1 MNTTTERVR
10 RRGKPTGDGRG
21 KASHRLDR
29 LALLS
34 ALVDADADAVYE
46 RDAGGVCRMVNAT
59 FARVFGIPQEC
70 IVGREWAQALPPAT
84 ASALA
89 RQEEA
94 LLADGVDREC
104 ELKLETAQGWRSY
117 DLTLGVHRDD
127 AGAVAGV
134 FGRLRDLA
142 ERKRLERA
150 IVEASECEM
159 RRIAMDLHDGLCQEL
174 AAVSLISRLLEKK
187 LGDADRAQGK
197 IAGHIADLTKN
208 LAVSARNL
216 VHSLAPPRLCG
227 EHFVENLRRVAASLC
242 ESFPLQ
248 CGIEGNWPER
258 LSDDGVAGHL
268 YRIAHEA
275 MYNAARH
282 SGGNQITVRLRA
294 SREAFAL
301 FVSDN
306 GHGFAPDAASH
317 GGIGLATM
325 KYRAGLICG
334 MLKIESAPGH
344 GTTVVCRVPLP

>member
-1 MNTTTERVR
+1 MSTTTERASR
-10 RRGKPTGDGRG
+10 GGKPTGEGRE
-21 KASHRLDR
+21 KASHRADR

-34 ALVDADADAVYE
+34 ALVDADADAVYA
-46 RDAGGVCRMVNAT
+46 RDAAGVCRMVNAT
-59 FARVFGIPQEC
+59 FARVFGTSRER
-70 IVGREWAQALPPAT
+70 IVGRALAQALPPAT
-84 ASALA
+84 ACAIA

-94 LLADGVDREC
+94 FLAEGTQREC
-104 ELKLETAQGWRSY
+104 ELTLETAQGRRSY
-117 DLTLGVHRDD
+117 DLTLGVDHDD
-127 AGAVAGV
+127 AGEVVGV

-187 LGDADRAQGK
+187 LGDTDRAQGK

-258 LSDDGVAGHL
+258 LTDDSVAGHL

-294 SREAFAL
+294 SHEAFAL
-301 FVSDN
+301 LVSDN
-306 GHGFAPDAASH
+306 GHGFALDAARH

>member
-1 MNTTTERVR
+1 MSNTMETVCHKR
-10 RRGKPTGDGRG
+10 KPEGDGRE
-21 KASHRLDR
+21 KAPRRVDR
-29 LALLS
+29 LALL
-34 ALVDADADAVYE
+34 AELVDADADAIYE
-46 RDAGGVCRMVNAT
+46 RDAAGVCRMANLS
-59 FARVFGIPQEC
+59 FARVFGAPREQ
-70 IVGREWAQALPPAT
+70 IVGRALEQVLPPAT
-84 ASALA
+84 ACAIR
-89 RQEEA
+89 RQEDA
-94 LLADGVDREC
+94 FLADGTPREC
-104 ELKLETAQGWRSY
+104 ELTLETAQGRRFY
-117 DLTLGVHRDD
+117 GLTLGVQRDA
-127 AGAVAGV
+127 AGEEVGV

-142 ERKRLERA
+142 ERKRLEQA

-187 LGDADRAQGK
+187 LGDTDCAQGK

-227 EHFVENLRRVAASLC
+227 EHFVENLRHVAANLC
-242 ESFPLQ
+242 ASFPLQ

-258 LSDDGVAGHL
+258 LTDDAVASHL

-282 SGGNQITVRLRA
+282 SGGNYITVRLRA
-294 SREAFAL
+294 SREAFEL

-306 GHGFAPDAASH
+306 GHGFARDAARH